1 LFWKVKIILDELE
14 TAECNVFPKPL
25 NILIAEDESDIAAL
39 YKTVLEKRNHKAT
52 ITTNGEDC
60 LKAYHEV
67 YQRNR
72 FSSGQQL
79 SSQPGPIEMLRSHSF
94 DVVIL
99 DCKMPQMNGIEVAK
113 EILAVN
119 PHQRIIFASAYIKDT
134 VIDSIKNLKR
144 SMMESVQK
152 PFEIKRLVDLIE
164 DKLMYQELIRLNV
177 DVDIIRAVK
186 PTHEEISDLL
196 VRLKGVRDYKLEEK
210 E

>member
-1 LFWKVKIILDELE
+1 VKIILDEFE
-14 TAECNVFPKPL
+14 SAERNAVPKPL
-25 NILIAEDESDIAAL
+25 NILIAEDELDIAAL
-39 YKTVLEKRNHKAT
+39 YKTVLEKRNHKTT

-72 FSSGQQL
+72 FNSGQQL
-79 SSQPGPIEMLRSHSF
+79 SLQSGPTDRSRNQLF
-94 DVVIL
+94 DVVVL

-164 DKLMYQELIRLNV
+164 DKLMYQELIRLNI
-177 DVDIIRAVK
+177 DVDIIRAIK

-196 VRLKGVRDYKLEEK
+196 VRLKSVQGCKFEEK